1 MKSNRRFFVRITI
14 ALLLLVVAFFADL
27 LLGSV
32 TIPVNET
39 LNILRGRQVD
49 EALRYIILDFR
60 LPKALT
66 AVYAGAGLSVAG
78 LLMQTLFRNP
88 LAGPFVLGISSGAS
102 LGVAL
107 YTMAAGLV
115 FGSAAASFLTGSIGY
130 VLAAVIGATL
140 VMMLTVAVSFR
151 VNDTVSLLIVGI
163 MFGSIT
169 GSIVTVLQYFSDPNV
184 VHNYLIWT
192 FGSLSGVTWS
202 EVRIITVCF
211 IVGMLGALMLVKSL
225 NALLLGENYA
235 RSIGVNNKR
244 VRIVIIAITSLIA
257 GTLTA
262 FIGPIGF
269 IGVAVPHIARFGL
282 GSSDHRRLMPLT
294 ALYGAVLML
303 FFDII
308 SQLPGSQNTL
318 PINAVTAMFGAP
330 VVIWVIFRSKHKN
343 SAFK

>member
-1 MKSNRRFFVRITI
+1 MKSNRFLIRI
-14 ALLLLVVAFFADL
+14 LLAVMLLIVAFFSDL

-32 TIPVNET
+32 YIPFGET
-39 LNILRGRQVD
+39 LKILLGKPAD
-49 EALRYIILDFR
+49 ETLRYIIIDFR
-60 LPKALT
+60 LPKAMT

-115 FGSAAASFLTGSIGY
+115 FGSATAAFLTGSMGY
-130 VLAAVIGATL
+130 VLAAVIGAAL
-140 VMMLTVAVSFR
+140 VMMLTVVVSFR

-169 GSIVTVLQYFSDPNV
+169 GSIVTVLQYFSDPNI

-192 FGSLSGVTWS
+192 FGSLSGVTWN
-202 EVRIITVCF
+202 EVRILSVCF
-211 IVGMLGALMLVKSL
+211 VAGITSAMLLVKSL

-244 VRIVIIAITSLIA
+244 VRIVVIAITSLIA

-294 ALYGAVLML
+294 ALYGGVLML
-303 FFDII
+303 LFDII